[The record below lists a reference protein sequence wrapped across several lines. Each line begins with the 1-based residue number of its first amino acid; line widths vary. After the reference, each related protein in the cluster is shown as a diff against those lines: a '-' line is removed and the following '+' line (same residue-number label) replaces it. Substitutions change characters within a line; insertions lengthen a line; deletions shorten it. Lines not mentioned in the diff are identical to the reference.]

1 VILGG
6 MCKKHYDEVNGVKK
20 GKGSRANVTV
30 AKKKDTSGT
39 DDGKKKKGGHQ
50 RGLSLFQDNDS
61 DNRRLYNDA
70 AKDKLGSNSS
80 SNNRGGA
87 AALRLN
93 ITAKTIGIDRV
104 LVRVRDRGVGGGEG
118 SW

>member
-1 VILGG
+1 MILGG

-50 RGLSLFQDNDS
+50 RGLSLFQDNDLMNAIVNNGPTLQ
-61 DNRRLYNDA
+61 DNVEDDGL
-70 AKDKLGSNSS
+70 
-80 SNNRGGA
+80 RG
-87 AALRLN
+87 LS
-93 ITAKTIGIDRV
+93 IDT
-104 LVRVRDRGVGGGEG
+104 
-118 SW
+118 